1 LTVTGHPGDRYP
13 PGEPGEVAINV
24 ASEAA
29 IKTGADVGAGD
40 AGEAS
45 IDAFPALLLRELRAE
60 SVRPLEPGTSP
71 ARVWQV
77 TTPSGQLAVKVLRR
91 GAGIVDGHDIRSFL
105 KKPAQL
111 RRIHR
116 EMPGL
121 SSFYVDVVGVWEH
134 TTWAAYAMP
143 FVEGAAAV
151 SPVSPPEQA
160 RDRLNH
166 VFGVLTEHGY
176 ARTRR
181 DRADD
186 HVRDHV
192 AKIRR
197 RMWLLARRLPRDLL
211 DGPRVVVNGRPCRP
225 LGPLL
230 QAIETDPSLLR
241 KLLPRLVSYPVHGD
255 LQLGDVLA
263 SPVRPESFT
272 VIDPR
277 GTQSYRDPI
286 DDFAK
291 ALFSMTVFDRALA
304 SGLRIWR
311 TPPRRRRPASYVVRA
326 VDPYTRYPALATS
339 FVEMLASLPFG
350 EELNRVD
357 RHWQVRVAFFHAF
370 HTLEEASWRLSPR
383 APRAIGAAAR
393 DPLTLATGFCALGLR
408 LLEQAI
414 AGAADSTTE
423 LPDVST
429 GLDDEVGVIWRY

>member
-1 LTVTGHPGDRYP
+1 MR
-13 PGEPGEVAINV
+13 A
-24 ASEAA
+24 
-29 IKTGADVGAGD
+29 GADVDAGD
-40 AGEAS
+40 RGEAS
-45 IDAFPALLLRELRAE
+45 SDAFPSLLVRELRAE

-71 ARVWQV
+71 ARVWRV
-77 TTPSGQLAVKVLRR
+77 TTSEEVLAVKVMRR

-116 EMPGL
+116 ELPGL
-121 SSFYVDVVGVWEH
+121 SSFYVDVAGVWDH

-151 SPVSPPEQA
+151 SPASPPEQA
-160 RDRLNH
+160 CDRLNH
-166 VFGVLTEHGY
+166 VFAVLTEHGY

-181 DRADD
+181 DRSDD

-197 RMWLLARRLPRDLL
+197 RMWVLARRLPRELL
-211 DGPRVVVNGRPCRP
+211 DGPRVVVNGRPCRT

-230 QAIETDPSLLR
+230 QAIETDPALLR
-241 KLLPRLVSYPVHGD
+241 RLLPRLVSYPVHGD
-255 LQLGDVLA
+255 LLLGDVLA
-263 SPVRPESFT
+263 KPGRPESFT

-291 ALFSMTVFDRALA
+291 ALFSMTVFDRSLT
-304 SGLRIWR
+304 SGVRVWR
-311 TPPRRRRPASYVVRA
+311 TPPRRDRQATYVVRA
-326 VDPYTRYPALATS
+326 VDPYTRYAALGPA

-350 EELNRVD
+350 EELSRVD
-357 RHWQVRVAFFHAF
+357 PHWRLRLAFFHAF
-370 HTLEEASWRLSPR
+370 HTVEEASWRLSSR
-383 APRAIGAAAR
+383 AQRTLVSAGR
-393 DPLTLATGFCALGLR
+393 NPLTLATAFCALGLR

-414 AGAADSTTE
+414 AGAASSATE

-429 GLDDEVGVIWRY
+429 GLDDEPGVIWRY

>member
-1 LTVTGHPGDRYP
+1 VTGTGILGGRYP
-13 PGEPGEVAINV
+13 PGEPGEVAIKV
-24 ASEAA
+24 ASEVA
-29 IKTGADVGAGD
+29 IKTGADLGAND
-40 AGEAS
+40 AGEGS
-45 IDAFPALLLRELRAE
+45 VDAFPSLLLRELRAE
-60 SVRPLEPGTSP
+60 SIRPLEPGTSP
-71 ARVWQV
+71 ARVWRV
-77 TTPSGQLAVKVLRR
+77 ATPSGVLAVKVLRR
-91 GAGIVDGHDIRSFL
+91 GAGIIDGHDIRSFL

-116 EMPGL
+116 ELPGL
-121 SSFYVDVVGVWEH
+121 SSFYVEVVGVWDH

-151 SPVSPPEQA
+151 SPASPPEQA

-181 DRADD
+181 DRSDD

-197 RMWLLARRLPRDLL
+197 RMWVLARRLPRDLL
-211 DGPRVVVNGRPCRP
+211 DGPRLVVNGRSCRP

-230 QAIETDPSLLR
+230 QAVETDPSLLR

-263 SPVRPESFT
+263 SPGQPESFT

-304 SGLRIWR
+304 SGIRIWR
-311 TPPRRRRPASYVVRA
+311 TPRRPRRPASYVVRA
-326 VDPYTRYPALATS
+326 VDPYTRYAALSTA
-339 FVEMLASLPFG
+339 FVEMLGSLPFG

-357 RHWQVRVAFFHAF
+357 PHWQLRLAFFHAF

-414 AGAADSTTE
+414 AGAAGSTTQ
-423 LPDVST
+423 LPDVAT

>member
-1 LTVTGHPGDRYP
+1 M
-13 PGEPGEVAINV
+13 
-24 ASEAA
+24 
-29 IKTGADVGAGD
+29 KTGADLGAHD

-45 IDAFPALLLRELRAE
+45 VDAFPALLVRELKVE
-60 SVRPLEPGTSP
+60 SVRPLERGTSP
-71 ARVWQV
+71 ARVWRV
-77 TTPSGQLAVKVLRR
+77 TTPSGVLAVKVLRR
-91 GAGIVDGHDIRSFL
+91 GAGIIDGHDIRSFL

-116 EMPGL
+116 ELPGL
-121 SSFYVDVVGVWEH
+121 SSFYVDVVGVWDH

-143 FVEGAAAV
+143 FVDGVATV
-151 SPVSPPEQA
+151 SPASPPEQV

-181 DRADD
+181 DRSDD

-197 RMWLLARRLPRDLL
+197 RMWVLARRLPRDLL
-211 DGPRVVVNGRPCRP
+211 DGPRLVVNGRSCRP
-225 LGPLL
+225 IGPLL
-230 QAIETDPSLLR
+230 QTVETNPSLLR

-263 SPVRPESFT
+263 TPGRPESFT

-277 GTQSYRDPI
+277 GMQSYRDPI

-304 SGLRIWR
+304 SGVRIWR
-311 TPPRRRRPASYVVRA
+311 TTPRPGRPANYVVRA
-326 VDPYTRYPALATS
+326 VDPYTRYAALSTE
-339 FVEMLASLPFG
+339 FVEMLGSLPFG
-350 EELNRVD
+350 EELSRVD
-357 RHWQVRVAFFHAF
+357 PHWQVRLAFFHAF

-383 APRAIGAAAR
+383 APRAVGAAAR
-393 DPLTLATGFCALGLR
+393 DPLTLATAFCALGLR

-414 AGAADSTTE
+414 AGAADSTTQ

-429 GLDDEVGVIWRY
+429 GLDDEAGVIWRY